1 MAGKGDRR
9 EYALVVFGV
18 TGVTGWEVARFL
30 AKRLATDKTL
40 AGRRLAVAGRREAAV
55 SAKARAI
62 EAEFPAARPVGVIV
76 ADATRPESLE
86 AMAKRTEVVLAC
98 AGPFRFLGE
107 PVVAACAKNGT
118 SYADVTGEPEFS
130 ERIALHYDDQA
141 KRNGATLVT
150 CAGFDSI
157 PADIG
162 LLHAKRAFLE
172 RYGPSS
178 LPLHVVS
185 SLSLHA
191 GPAGFA
197 GNTATY
203 ESAIHGFGS
212 VRALKA
218 IRKEAQAALPSWL
231 LPGKLALGP
240 RLKTSRGVGREPR
253 ELGGKLTL
261 PFPGSDASVVRRS
274 QMWRWR
280 EACAGAGLPVAG
292 GAGSAAPASD
302 VSGAAFVSLPRDAV
316 PVQHACYVSFG
327 SWWYLALTMLA
338 GALLSF
344 LAGHAWGRAL
354 LSAFPEQFTFGAF
367 KKGGPTAEQR
377 AGTSFDISFVT
388 RGYKSKASA
397 EAALRAAAAGT
408 RSSEA
413 PDASIVTRVGGPEP
427 GYVATPIFVGET
439 ALCLLRAR
447 ASSGEGRV
455 AALPTGVLTPGA
467 ALANSDLIARLMAQ
481 GIKFDV
487 CA

>member
-30 AKRLATDKTL
+30 AKRISKDKAL
-40 AGRRLAVAGRREAAV
+40 SGRRLAVAGRREAAV

-62 EAEFPAARPVGVIV
+62 EAEFPAAGSVGVIV
-76 ADATRPESLE
+76 ADATKPETLE

-141 KRNGATLVT
+141 KRNGATIVT

-157 PADIG
+157 PADLG

-172 RYGPSS
+172 RYSPTA
-178 LPLHVVS
+178 LPVHVVS
-185 SLSLHA
+185 SLALHA

-218 IRKEAQAALPSWL
+218 IRKEAHAALPSWL
-231 LPGKLALGP
+231 QPGKLPLGP
-240 RLKTSRGVGREPR
+240 RLKASRSVGREPR

-280 EACAGAGLPVAG
+280 EACASAGLPVVG
-292 GAGSAAPASD
+292 GPGAAAPTSEESA
-302 VSGAAFVSLPRDAV
+302 AAFVSLPRDAV

-327 SWWYLALTMLA
+327 SWWYLVLTMIA

-354 LSAFPEQFTFGAF
+354 LSTFPEQFTFGAF

-388 RGYKSKASA
+388 RGYKTKAGA

-408 RSSEA
+408 RCPDA
-413 PDASIVTRVGGPEP
+413 PDASIVTRVSGPEP

-447 ASSGEGRV
+447 ASSGEGIV
-455 AALPTGVLTPGA
+455 AALPAGVLTPAA
-467 ALANSDLIARLMAQ
+467 ALASSDLVARLVAQ